1 MDMISLRHIDK
12 RYGAHRTLEDVN
24 LTIGK
29 GEIYGLVGKNG
40 AGKTT
45 IFKIILGLTQCDAGV
60 LSIAGSQSRAG
71 LSSARRKI
79 GFFIGKNFFD
89 YLTARE
95 NLEYYRQMKGI
106 ADGGEVERVLRCV
119 GLQDATAKYLAEA
132 RTLLPDMRCSHFSKC
147 VFMALE

>member
-45 IFKIILGLTQCDAGV
+45 IFKVILGLTQCDAGV
-60 LSIAGSQSRAG
+60 LSIAGSQSR
-71 LSSARRKI
+71 RPVI
-79 GFFIGKNFFD
+79 GQKED
-89 YLTARE
+89 
-95 NLEYYRQMKGI
+95 
-106 ADGGEVERVLRCV
+106 RVLYREE
-119 GLQDATAKYLAEA
+119 L
-132 RTLLPDMRCSHFSKC
+132 F
-147 VFMALE
+147 